1 MQARLYLNLGVT
13 KEHKQ
18 EIDEAISYYLTCSKL
33 CESSDLFE
41 LHHQCLMATG
51 LLYSTKKDDAVAALN
66 QFNMALEI
74 AKRIQDKNEKM
85 CETLLAKSNL
95 LIKNGDFQSAK
106 QVLKKAYKLE
116 TPNVGDKEAI
126 QKNLRIGK
134 NFFNLIVAP

>member
-18 EIDEAISYYLTCSKL
+18 EIDEAISYYLTCIKL
-33 CESSDLFE
+33 CKSSDLFE
-41 LHHQCLMATG
+41 LHHKCLMAAG
-51 LLYSTKKDDAVAALN
+51 LLYSTKKDDTVAALN
-66 QFNMALEI
+66 QFNMALET

-95 LIKNGDFQSAK
+95 LIKSGDFQSAK

-116 TPNVGDKEAI
+116 TPNVGEKESI

-134 NFFNLIVAP
+134 KIF